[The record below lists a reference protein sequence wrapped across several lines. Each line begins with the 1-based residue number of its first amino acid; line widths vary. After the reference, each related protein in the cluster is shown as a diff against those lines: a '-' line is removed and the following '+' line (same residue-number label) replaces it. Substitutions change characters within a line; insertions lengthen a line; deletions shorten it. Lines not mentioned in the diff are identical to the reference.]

1 MVDSQP
7 SNITSSSSREP
18 RNITSPTIDQD
29 GKTIADPHKFS
40 SVIKAV
46 ERAQQNPTKENY
58 IYAVQLLR
66 DAFPDSKIPTSVWDD
81 PEEVLSHLQ

>member
-1 MVDSQP
+1 MNGLIKRQIKSWRRTNSDK
-7 SNITSSSSREP
+7 NEKGK
-18 RNITSPTIDQD
+18 DEK
-29 GKTIADPHKFS
+29 GKTIADPQKFA

-46 ERAQQNPTKENY
+46 ERAQQNPTKQNT
-58 IYAVQLLR
+58 IYAYQLLR